1 MKKISKEEFNK
12 LEKIK
17 KDRYNAFMNR
27 WEIYIKTFEIVG
39 FTKEQAEKLATEFA
53 DLKSI

>member
-17 KDRYNAFMNR
+17 KDRYDAFINR

>member
-1 MKKISKEEFNK
+1 MEKISKEEFNE
-12 LEKIK
+12 LEKANE
-17 KDRYNAFMNR
+17 DRYNAFMNR